1 MPVTMNVAAL
11 RGAIALAKTITP
23 TRSTIPILNCVNIA
37 AKGGMARIEA
47 TDTASFAS
55 ITIPAIGEG
64 QWCIALDKLAIMIG
78 AARGDDVSISGD
90 TFAAITSGKAH
101 AKIAALP
108 PGDWPDMSPD
118 GDAEHIATVSA
129 KAFQSAYSRCA
140 VAVSREASRYM
151 LSGVHAVFADGSL
164 RCEASNG
171 HILHRITMAADV
183 DSRADVLLPNNIGAP
198 LAALAGDGEIVV
210 SRHGGTVTFTCG
222 GKRLTTKLLDAEFP
236 DFDRVMPKISRVGA
250 VVFDTKG
257 LVDAIKS
264 VAPLNRDDGSSVHLV
279 ADADGARL
287 TAFGAPGETVVIPLE
302 SDGGALDAWLSP
314 DYLADMISACGVQS
328 VALRAD
334 GRAIMTGEPG
344 DPFVGVV
351 MSMRPRA
358 GVALAE
364 AA

>member
-78 AARGDDVSISGD
+78 VARGDDVSISGD
-90 TFAAITSGKAH
+90 AFATIASGKAR

-108 PGDWPDMSPD
+108 PGDWPDISGD
-118 GDAEHIATVSA
+118 GGSERIATVGA
-129 KAFQSAYSRCA
+129 KAFLAAYNRCA
-140 VAVSREASRYM
+140 VAVSRDASRCM

-171 HILHRITMAADV
+171 HVLHRVTVAAGIEN
-183 DSRADVLLPNNIGAP
+183 RADMLLPNNIGAS
-198 LAALAGDGEIVV
+198 LAALAGDGEIVI
-210 SRHGGTVTFTCG
+210 SRHGGTITFACG
-222 GKRLTTKLLDAEFP
+222 GKQLTTKLLNAEFP
-236 DFDRVMPKISRVGA
+236 DIDRVIPKISRAGEVT
-250 VVFDTKG
+250 FDAKG
-257 LVDAIKS
+257 LTDAIKS
-264 VAPLNRDDGSSVHLV
+264 VAGLSREDGSSVHIV
-279 ADADGARL
+279 VDADGARL
-287 TAFGAPGETVVIPLE
+287 TAFGAPGETVVIPIE

-314 DYLADMISACGVQS
+314 GYLADMVSACGAQS
-328 VALRAD
+328 VAMRANHQ
-334 GRAIMTGEPG
+334 AIMTGEPG

-351 MSMRPRA
+351 MFMRPRA